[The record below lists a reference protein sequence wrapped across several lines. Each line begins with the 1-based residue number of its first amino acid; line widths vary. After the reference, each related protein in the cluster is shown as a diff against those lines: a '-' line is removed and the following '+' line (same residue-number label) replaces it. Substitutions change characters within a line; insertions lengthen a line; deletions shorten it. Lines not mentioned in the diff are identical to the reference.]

1 MPQTGRIIIL
11 IVVSIFLVAWAAL
24 TLVIQRRFVRLLKTN
39 QPKLW
44 MSLWDP
50 AASPL
55 LQLRYSHWFWT
66 GGFDRT
72 WGPATIITWAKGVMP
87 LVSIPGGTFGL
98 WVVSRLALWPYTTC
112 VEGSSNMSNT

>member
-1 MPQTGRIIIL
+1 MPQTVRIIIL

-24 TLVIQRRFVRLLKTN
+24 TLVLQRRFVRMLKTS

-55 LQLRYSHWFWT
+55 FQFRYSHWFWT

-72 WGPATIITWAKGVMP
+72 GDSQLSHLGSRFYAASFI
-87 LVSIPGGTFGL
+87 LGGTFGL
-98 WVVSRLALWPYTTC
+98 WVVSAWLCGLIQPR
-112 VEGSSNMSNT
+112 